1 MKAYV
6 EIRSQKA
13 RGRFPRSGPDMYVAV
28 QIVPDGAERMKVLRY
43 SVAKKR
49 GIEVRHIGE
58 GYSAHQ
64 GPKSRLGQAIAE
76 ANRVAASI
84 NEGAK
89 Q

>member
-13 RGRFPRSGPDMYVAV
+13 KGQFPRSGPDMYVAV
-28 QIVPDGAERMKVLRY
+28 QIVPAGEERMKVLRY

-49 GIEVRHIGE
+49 GIEVRHIGQ
-58 GYSAHQ
+58 GYSAHR
-64 GPKSRLGQAIAE
+64 GPKSQLGMAIAE
-76 ANRVAASI
+76 ANRVADSI